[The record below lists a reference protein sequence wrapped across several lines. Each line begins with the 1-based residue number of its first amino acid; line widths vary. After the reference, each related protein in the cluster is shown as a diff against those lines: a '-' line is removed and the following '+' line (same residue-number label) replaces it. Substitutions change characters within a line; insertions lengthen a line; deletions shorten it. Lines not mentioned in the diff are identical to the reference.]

1 VAQEEAAV
9 KVTEYI
15 EHDATGLA
23 DLVRAGE
30 VTADEVH
37 AAARTAIES
46 VNGELNALVGDL
58 FDEPLA
64 AGADGPF
71 AGVPFAIKDLVLH
84 AEGIPQRDG
93 SRLLGPGFAFPYD
106 TALMT
111 RFRAAGLAAMGITAT
126 PEFGFNAATEPV
138 ANGATRNPWDTSR
151 SPGGSSGG
159 SAALVAARALPV
171 AHANDGGG
179 SIRIPAA
186 ASGLVG
192 LKPSRGRVSVAPD
205 FADPLMG
212 LGIEFAVTRTVRDAA
227 GLLDAVH
234 GSEPGDKYLLPGPA
248 TSYLD
253 AARPPAGPLRIAVT
267 TTAPNGVPVDPACV
281 AAVQATARALA
292 EAGHTVEEAAPRY
305 DVEAFDTAN
314 LTAWCSFLADGA
326 FGVAAA
332 LGVTLSTDV
341 LEHTTLACAEYGR
354 SLSALDMYSA
364 ERVFNA
370 TTRAVAGFFGDYD
383 LLLTPT
389 TASPNTA
396 IGHLNADDPSLDARG
411 WYDRIFAFAPF
422 TALSNITGAPA
433 ISVPGTPSP
442 EGWPVGVQI
451 VGRYA
456 AEETLLGVAALLEEA
471 TPWADRRPA
480 VLAH

>member
-1 VAQEEAAV
+1 MELS
-9 KVTEYI
+9 EYTA
-15 EHDATGLA
+15 HDATALA
-23 DLVRAGE
+23 ELVRTGE
-30 VTADEVH
+30 VTAEEVQE
-37 AAARTAIES
+37 AARTAIGS
-46 VNGELNALVGDL
+46 VNGDLNALVGEL
-58 FDEPLA
+58 FEKPLDA
-64 AGADGPF
+64 NPEGPF
-71 AGVPFAIKDLVLH
+71 GGVPFAIKDLVLH
-84 AEGIPQRDG
+84 AEGVPQRDG
-93 SRLLGPGFAFPYD
+93 CRLLGPGIPFPYD

-126 PEFGFNAATEPV
+126 PEFGFNAATESV
-138 ANGATRNPWDTSR
+138 ANGPTRNPWDTSR

-253 AARPPAGPLRIAVT
+253 ATRRPAERLRIAVS
-267 TTAPNGVPVDPACV
+267 TTAPNGAPVDPACV
-281 AAVQATARALA
+281 AAVRATAAALEA
-292 EAGHTVEEAAPRY
+292 AGHTVEEAAPEY

-314 LTAWCSFLADGA
+314 LAAWCSFLADGA
-326 FGVAAA
+326 YGAAAA
-332 LGVTLSTDV
+332 LGVELTTDV
-341 LEHTTLACAEYGR
+341 LEHCTLACAEYGAK
-354 SLSALDMYSA
+354 LTAMDLYAAD
-364 ERVFNA
+364 RVFNA
-370 TTRAVAGFFGDYD
+370 TTRAVAGFFQHHD

-396 IGHLNADDPSLDARG
+396 IGHLDQNDAGLDARG
-411 WYDRIFAFAPF
+411 WYDKIFAFAPF
-422 TALSNITGAPA
+422 TALSNVTGAPA
-433 ISVPGTPSP
+433 ISVPGPPSP
-442 EGWPVGVQI
+442 EGWPVGVQL

-456 AEETLLGVAALLEEA
+456 AEETLLSVAALLEEA
-471 TPWADRRPA
+471 TPWADRRPRVVA
-480 VLAH
+480 R

>member
-1 VAQEEAAV
+1 MD
-9 KVTEYI
+9 VTEYI

-23 DLVRAGE
+23 DLVRAGKVSAE
-30 VTADEVH
+30 EVH

-58 FDEPLA
+58 FDQPLA
-64 AGADGPF
+64 ASDTGPF

-93 SRLLGPGFAFPYD
+93 CRLLGPGIPFPYD
-106 TALMT
+106 TALMR
-111 RFRAAGLAAMGITAT
+111 RFREAGLAAMGVTAT
-126 PEFGFNAATEPV
+126 PEFGFNAATESV
-138 ANGATRNPWDTSR
+138 ANGPTSNPWDTAR

-253 AARPPAGPLRIAVT
+253 AARPPAGKLRIAVT
-267 TTAPNGVPVDPACV
+267 TAAPNGVPVDPACV
-281 AAVQATARALA
+281 AAVRATAEALEA
-292 EAGHTVEEAAPRY
+292 AGHTVEEAAPEF

-326 FGVAAA
+326 YGAAA
-332 LGVTLSTDV
+332 VLGVELSTDV

-354 SLSALDMYSA
+354 TLTALDMYAA

-370 TTRAVAGFFGDYD
+370 TTRAVAAFFTGYD

-389 TASPNTA
+389 MAAPNAA
-396 IGHLNADDPSLDARG
+396 IGHLNADDPNLDARG

-422 TALSNITGAPA
+422 TALSNVTGAPA
-433 ISVPGTPSP
+433 ISVPGTPSA
-442 EGWPVGVQI
+442 EGWPVGVQL

-456 AEETLLGVAALLEEA
+456 AEETLLSVAAYLEEA
-471 TPWADRRPA
+471 APWADRRPG

>member
-1 VAQEEAAV
+1 MEVS
-9 KVTEYI
+9 EYI
-15 EHDATGLA
+15 EHDAAGLA
-23 DLVRAGE
+23 ELVRTGKVGAQ
-30 VTADEVH
+30 EVH

-46 VNGELNALVGDL
+46 VNGELNALVGEL
-58 FDEPLA
+58 FETPLA
-64 AGADGPF
+64 ASPDGPF
-71 AGVPFAIKDLVLH
+71 SGVPFAIKDLVLH

-93 SRLLGPGFAFPYD
+93 SRLLGPGIPFPYD

-111 RFRAAGLAAMGITAT
+111 RFRAAGLAALGLTAT
-126 PEFGFNAATEPV
+126 PEFGFNASTESV
-138 ANGATRNPWDTSR
+138 ANGPTRNPWDTSR

-212 LGIEFAVTRTVRDAA
+212 LGVEFAVTRTVRDAA

-248 TSYLD
+248 TTYLD
-253 AARPPAGPLRIAVT
+253 AARPPAGRLRIAVT
-267 TTAPNGVPVDPACV
+267 TTAPSGVPVDPACV
-281 AAVQATARALA
+281 AAVRSTAQVL
-292 EAGHTVEEAAPRY
+292 EDAGHTVEEAAPQY
-305 DVEAFDTAN
+305 DVDTFDTAN
-314 LTAWCSFLADGA
+314 LSAWCSFLADGA
-326 FGVAAA
+326 YGAAAA
-332 LGVTLSTDV
+332 LGVELSTDV

-354 SLSALDMYSA
+354 TLTALDMYA
-364 ERVFNA
+364 ADRVFNA
-370 TTRAVAGFFGDYD
+370 TTRAIAAFFTQYD

-411 WYDRIFAFAPF
+411 WYDRIFTFAPF
-422 TALSNITGAPA
+422 TALSNVTGAPA

-442 EGWPVGVQI
+442 EGWPVGVQL

-480 VLAH
+480 VLAR

>member
-1 VAQEEAAV
+1 ME
-9 KVTEYI
+9 VTEYR

-23 DLVRAGE
+23 ELVRAGKVSAE
-30 VTADEVH
+30 EVH
-37 AAARTAIES
+37 AAARAAVES

-58 FDEPLA
+58 FDTPLA
-64 AGADGPF
+64 ASDDGPF

-93 SRLLGPGFAFPYD
+93 SRLLGPGIPFPYD
-106 TALMT
+106 TALMR
-111 RFRAAGLAAMGITAT
+111 RFRAAGLAAMGVTAT
-126 PEFGFNAATEPV
+126 PEFGFNAATESV
-138 ANGATRNPWDTSR
+138 ANGPTRNPWDTSR

-253 AARPPAGPLRIAVT
+253 AARLPAGTLRVAVT
-267 TTAPNGVPVDPACV
+267 TTAPNGVPVDPACL
-281 AAVQATARALA
+281 AAVEATARALE
-292 EAGHTVEEAAPRY
+292 EAGHTVEEAAPEY

-314 LTAWCSFLADGA
+314 LAAWCSFLADGA
-326 FGVAAA
+326 YGAAA
-332 LGVTLSTDV
+332 LLGVELSTDV
-341 LEHTTLACAEYGR
+341 LEHTTLACAEYGAT
-354 SLSALDMYSA
+354 LTAIDLYAAD
-364 ERVFNA
+364 RVFNA
-370 TTRAVAGFFGDYD
+370 TTRAVAGFFQQYD

-389 TASPNTA
+389 TAGPNTA
-396 IGHLNADDPSLDARG
+396 IGTLDADDPSLDARG

-422 TALSNITGAPA
+422 TALFNVTGAPA
-433 ISVPGTPSP
+433 ISVPGRPSP
-442 EGWPVGVQI
+442 EGWPVGVQLA
-451 VGRYA
+451 GRYG
-456 AEETLLGVAALLEEA
+456 AEETLLGVAALLEQA
-471 TPWADRRPA
+471 TPWADRRPP